1 MKTPQRPVFRVALT
15 ADFYDEAGKPKFADL
30 GLGTFEGHEQI
41 RVSKFNEHRPEI
53 SPDQLADCH
62 GVIVMTPKVSV
73 RLTK

>member
-41 RVSKFNEHRPEI
+41 RVSNFPHYYVKNR
-53 SPDQLADCH
+53 
-62 GVIVMTPKVSV
+62 
-73 RLTK
+73 